1 MGSGSQNNWGRHEIF
16 WYLGRF
22 RGPVTLGVWES
33 AKSMRKN
40 ATLAP
45 LQTSLRQVAIFPHN
59 ADFHAP
65 RVTTLAANAPN
76 TKIFHVCLLAI
87 CVANYL

>member
-40 ATLAP
+40 AKLAP
-45 LQTSLRQVAIFPHN
+45 LQTALRQVAISPHN
-59 ADFHAP
+59 AASPSPKNYYDSCKCP
-65 RVTTLAANAPN
+65 RNQ
-76 TKIFHVCLLAI
+76 
-87 CVANYL
+87 